1 MRIAYLDCFSGIS
14 GDMTIAAFL
23 DAGLK
28 LSVLSRE
35 LKKLHI
41 KGYELRARKVL
52 RGGIVGTK
60 FDCIKTGEYTGHRKL
75 EDIIA
80 IIRKSSLG
88 AGVKKLAL
96 DIFNNIGSAEA
107 KIHGF
112 PKGEAVWLH
121 ELGDIDSIVDIVGVA
136 IAIDSLG
143 IDEVYAS
150 GINMGSTSVKT
161 AHGSI
166 PIPSP
171 AALELL
177 KGAPVKISDLRAELV
192 TPTGAGVLKTLTKG
206 FGVMPSMKI
215 NKIGY
220 GAGSRQ
226 IEGFPN
232 MLRILI
238 GSSSAPAFNEDNVM
252 VAETN
257 IDDMNPQHLEYVFE
271 KLFSAGALDVYS
283 SGIQMKKSRPAL
295 KLSVI
300 CAPKDLKMISSVIF
314 SETTTIGIRY
324 YAAGRYKLERR
335 TVTARTKYG
344 KVRVKVSERPGGTL
358 TAVPEYDDCR
368 RIAKTRGIPIGE
380 VSDKARE
387 AAYEN
392 L

>member
-1 MRIAYLDCFSGIS
+1 LRIAYLDCFSGIS

-41 KGYELRARKVL
+41 KGYELKARKVL
-52 RGGIVGTK
+52 RGGIAGTK
-60 FDCIKTGEYTGHRKL
+60 FDCIKTGEYAGHRKL
-75 EDIIA
+75 EDIIT
-80 IIRKSSLG
+80 IIEKSALSPKI
-88 AGVKKLAL
+88 KKLAV
-96 DIFNNIGSAEA
+96 DIFNNIGAAET

-112 PKGEAVWLH
+112 RKGEAVRLH
-121 ELGDIDSIVDIVGVA
+121 ELGDIDSIIDIVGAA
-136 IAIDSLG
+136 IAIDLLG

-150 GINMGSTSVKT
+150 SINMGSTFVKT
-161 AHGSI
+161 AHGAI

-177 KGAPVKISDLRAELV
+177 KGAPVKISALRAELV
-192 TPTGAGVLKTLTKG
+192 TPTGAGVLKTLTKS
-206 FGVMPSMKI
+206 FGAMPSMKI
-215 NKIGY
+215 YKIGY
-220 GAGSRQ
+220 GAGSRH
-226 IEGFPN
+226 IEGLPN
-232 MLRILI
+232 MLRVLI
-238 GSSSAPAFNEDNVM
+238 GSSSEPALKEGNVM

-271 KLFSAGALDVYS
+271 KLFTSGALDVYS
-283 SGIQMKKSRPAL
+283 SCIQMKKSRPAI

-300 CAPKDLKMISSVIF
+300 CAPRDLEKISSVIF
-314 SETTTIGIRY
+314 SETTTIGIRF

-335 TVTARTKYG
+335 VVKAKTKYG
-344 KVRVKVSERPGGTL
+344 EVRVKVSERPGGVL
-358 TAVPEYDDCR
+358 TAAPEYDDCR
-368 RIAKTRGIPIGE
+368 RVAKAKRVPIGE
-380 VSDKARE
+380 VTDMARE